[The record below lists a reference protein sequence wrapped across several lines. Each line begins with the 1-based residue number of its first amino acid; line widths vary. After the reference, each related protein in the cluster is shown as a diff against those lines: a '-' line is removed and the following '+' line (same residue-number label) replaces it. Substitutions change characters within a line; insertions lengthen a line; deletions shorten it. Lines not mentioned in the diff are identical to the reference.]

1 MLKKSAFSFCALLFA
16 ACAGGSR
23 QLEAEAEP
31 ARLNALSPV
40 LIEVKPR
47 PLATLFYWLEQM
59 SQWAPG
65 TSAAWARAFNE
76 RFGLGGEEKELLR
89 KFAFARLELD
99 KKQKNEQPQPSFQE
113 PFGPEGLFSP
123 AQTLGDRYWQKLME
137 LENPGQMAGALAEFF
152 SPEDLHVLEQTSGTL
167 AARVLQLA
175 SPDKTTVEKLQKL
188 FSVPEPAQVLFAF
201 ARWLGLGEE
210 KLRFVV
216 VPLRAAPDVEAFAE
230 AFSDTI
236 FLGLAADESPAAE
249 HLHLALHEA
258 ARRLLARLNPARKA
272 ALTLVFA
279 EAAGHQPGAFELEE
293 GLLDA
298 FAFGW
303 LPGQLKQP
311 AVEFP
316 GQERRRRIAKALLP
330 VLERAM
336 TRGLPLEGKLVQE
349 AADEVKK
356 AVPPRPADMI
366 NGAMVFGSES
376 AIEAF
381 RTAVVRWTV
390 WKFPLEK
397 KYDYRKKFEEQPG
410 RTVLCILSPRDLKQL
425 FALAESI
432 PLLKEALGE
441 AAVYLQRNQ
450 GVIIVRPRPLRGYIF
465 VVAAPSPEKMK
476 NIARAFFALKEI
488 PSEPVT
494 SD

>member
-1 MLKKSAFSFCALLFA
+1 MLKKTALFLCALLFA

-31 ARLNALSPV
+31 ARLAAQRPIS
-40 LIEVKPR
+40 IEVKPR
-47 PLATLFYWLEQM
+47 PLVTLFYWLEQM

-65 TSAAWARAFNE
+65 TSAAWVRAFNE
-76 RFGLGGEEKELLR
+76 RFGLEGEEKELLR

-99 KKQKNEQPQPSFQE
+99 KKQKLEQPQPSFQE

-123 AQTLGDRYWQKLME
+123 ALTRSDRYWQKLLE
-137 LENPGQMAGALAEFF
+137 LENPGQIAGALADFF
-152 SPEDLHVLEQTSGTL
+152 SPEDLRILEQTAGAL

-175 SPDKTTVEKLQKL
+175 APDKTAQEKLEKL
-188 FSVPEPAQVLFAF
+188 FMAPEPVEALMAF

-230 AFSDTI
+230 AFADTI
-236 FLGLAADESPAAE
+236 FLGLAADESPTEE
-249 HLHLALHEA
+249 HIYLVMHEA

-272 ALTLVFA
+272 ALTLVFS
-279 EAAGHQPGAFELEE
+279 ETAGHQPGAFELEE

-303 LPGQLKQP
+303 LPRQLKQT
-311 AVEFP
+311 AGEFP
-316 GQERRRRIAKALLP
+316 GQERRRKIAAALLP
-330 VLERAM
+330 LLEQA
-336 TRGLPLEGKLVQE
+336 LLEGRPLDGKLAQQ
-349 AADEVKK
+349 AAGEVVK
-356 AVPPRPADMI
+356 AAPPRPADLVH
-366 NGAMVFGSES
+366 GAMVFGSES

-494 SD
+494 SE